1 MRVTA
6 TEAPP
11 AIRRID
17 TSRAD
22 LCALEIVGR
31 LTTADV
37 ENAYGIVEAEF
48 ASHDRIDLLVKVSD
62 YEGFDWASAFNLD
75 ILRRKMRA
83 IGHIGHYALVG
94 GPGWLHM
101 LTRGS
106 ALFLSMEIRCY
117 QAAEEVEAWK
127 WLKARPLERG

>member
-11 AIRRID
+11 AIRRIE

-31 LTTADV
+31 LTIADV

-48 ASHDRIDLLVKVSD
+48 ASHDRIDLLMRVSD

-75 ILRRKMRA
+75 LLRRKMRA
-83 IGHIGHYALVG
+83 IGHIGRYALVG
-94 GPGWLHM
+94 GPGWLRV
-101 LTRGS
+101 LTRMS
-106 ALFLSMEIRCY
+106 APFLSIEIRCF
-117 QAAEEVEAWK
+117 AAAGEAEAWI
-127 WLKARPLERG
+127 WLKARPLEGG

>member
-1 MRVTA
+1 MRATA

-11 AIRRID
+11 AIRQIE

-37 ENAYGIVEAEF
+37 ENAYGLVEAEF
-48 ASHDRIDLLVKVSD
+48 ASHDRIDLIVLISG

-83 IGHIGHYALVG
+83 IGHISRYALIG
-94 GPGWLHM
+94 GPIWLRL
-101 LTRGS
+101 LTKLS
-106 ALFLSMEIRCY
+106 SPFLSMEIRCY
-117 QAAEEVEAWK
+117 RASEAVEAWK
-127 WLKARPLERG
+127 WLKARPLERV